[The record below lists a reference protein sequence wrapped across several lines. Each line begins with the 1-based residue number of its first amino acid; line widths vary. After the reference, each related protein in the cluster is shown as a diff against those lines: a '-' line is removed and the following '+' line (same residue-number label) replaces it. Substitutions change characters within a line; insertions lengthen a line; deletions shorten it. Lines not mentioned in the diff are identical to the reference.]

1 MRKQMEED
9 IRAQLMANQAMLA
22 ENAQSW
28 DDKVCF
34 SNVKFYLNINIKPTC
49 SDSCNVFI

>member
-9 IRAQLMANQAMLA
+9 IRAQLMANQAMIA

-28 DDKVCF
+28 DDKVCS
-34 SNVKFYLNINIKPTC
+34 SNVKFTLTKKTI
-49 SDSCNVFI
+49 DMQ